1 MNLGPSDSF
10 SIPVQLSDRLS
21 LELDEPGS
29 TLRAS
34 TVRSGSAVVIRA
46 GGEVDAANE
55 HTWRGLLAEASA
67 VASRPGPLI
76 VDVSGL
82 DFMGCCAFAVLAD
95 QAERSRRRGVTLR
108 LVSSDP
114 GIARIVD
121 ACGFGHM
128 LPVHPTTESALSAA

>member
-10 SIPVQLSDRLS
+10 SVPVPLSDRLS
-21 LELDEPGS
+21 LELGEPSS
-29 TLRAS
+29 TLRAT

-46 GGEVDAANE
+46 GGEVDASNE
-55 HTWRGLLAEASA
+55 HTWQGLLAEASA
-67 VASRPGPLI
+67 VAARPGPLI
-76 VDVSGL
+76 VDVTEL

-95 QAERSRRRGVTLR
+95 EAERCRRRGITLR

-114 GIARIVD
+114 AVARIVS
-121 ACGFGHM
+121 ACGFGHV